1 MYVLEGWGTLRIGGE
16 EVRVSKG
23 DYMAL
28 PAGAEAAHQIVN
40 DSETVLRYLCFSTME
55 APYVMVYP
63 DSGKVGIFGGAAPGG
78 PKEVRTF
85 SKFLQGDAEV
95 DYYDGER

>member
-28 PAGAEAAHQIVN
+28 PAGAEAAHQIVS
-40 DSETVLRYLCFSTME
+40 DSETVLRYLCFFTME
-55 APYVMVYP
+55 APDVVVYP
-63 DSGKVGIFGGAAPGG
+63 DSGKVGIFGGVAPGG
-78 PKEVRTF
+78 PR
-85 SKFLQGDAEV
+85 
-95 DYYDGER
+95 R